1 METTQMSKP
10 NYKMIVSPSLIFS
23 GKRREGSPVLFDVS
37 RAKVAETLR
46 LHRRYRSKLT
56 KVERSSTGY
65 CCTMGEAFIRFE
77 AIA

>member
-1 METTQMSKP
+1 MSKP

-23 GKRREGSPVLFDVS
+23 GKRREGSPVSFDVS

-56 KVERSSTGY
+56 EVKRSSSGY
-65 CCTMGEAFIRFE
+65 RCTIGDAFINFE
-77 AIA
+77 VVA